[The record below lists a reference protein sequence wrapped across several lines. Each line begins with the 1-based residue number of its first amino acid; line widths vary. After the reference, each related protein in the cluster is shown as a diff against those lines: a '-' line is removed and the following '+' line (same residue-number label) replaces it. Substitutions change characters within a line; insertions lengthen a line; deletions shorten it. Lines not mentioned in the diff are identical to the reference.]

1 MSDTARLTQP
11 TGALFEVLIGTM
23 KMVERSLGKA
33 GGTIKRETVLTM
45 LVSQG
50 LIKEDQREPVGV
62 LVDGFIFA
70 ARNHKL
76 LTEFARKECSSC
88 LPF

>member
-1 MSDTARLTQP
+1 MSDTRLTQP
-11 TGALFEVLIGTM
+11 AGTLFEVLIGTM
-23 KMVERSLGKA
+23 TVVERSLGNS
-33 GGTIKRETVLTM
+33 GGSLKRETVLTM
-45 LVSQG
+45 LISQG
-50 LIKEDQREPVGV
+50 LINENQREPVGV

>member
-11 TGALFEVLIGTM
+11 AGALFEVLIGTM

-45 LVSQG
+45 LISQG